1 MDSTLKRI
9 NELAKKK
16 REEGLTPAEQ
26 EEQKKLY
33 KIYLGG
39 IRSQFEATLDNVS
52 VQDEKGRVVP
62 FKEAY
67 SKKGSTD

>member
-16 REEGLTPAEQ
+16 REEGLTPQEL

-52 VQDEKGRVVP
+52 VQDENGQAVP
-62 FKEAY
+62 FKEAFP
-67 SKKGSTD
+67 KKQG

>member
-16 REEGLTPAEQ
+16 KTVGLTPQEQ

-52 VQDEKGRVVP
+52 VKDEKGQVVP
-62 FKEAY
+62 FKEAFP
-67 SKKGSTD
+67 KKQG

>member
-16 REEGLTPAEQ
+16 REEGLAPLEQ

-52 VQDEKGRVVP
+52 VQDDKGQVVP
-62 FKEAY
+62 FKQAFP
-67 SKKGSTD
+67 KKQG